1 MHVAPWVWIVT
12 LVVAVAFL
20 AVDVFVV
27 GRRPH
32 EPSMREVTRDLTF
45 FIGAALLFCAGILV
59 ISGPEYA
66 AQFLGGWLTE
76 YSLSIDN
83 LFVFLIII
91 AKLKVPRELQQ
102 HALEDWMQEGYRA
115 LGVMEKHLANRQFF
129 AANRY
134 SIADIALYAYTH
146 LAHHCDYNLARF
158 PAVRDWLARV
168 EAQPNHVAMD
178 WQPAAP
184 AMVAAQ

>member
-1 MHVAPWVWIVT
+1 VHVAPWVWIVT

-83 LFVFLIII
+83 LS
-91 AKLKVPRELQQ
+91 PSSRSP
-102 HALEDWMQEGYRA
+102 
-115 LGVMEKHLANRQFF
+115 ANCSSTRC
-129 AANRY
+129 
-134 SIADIALYAYTH
+134 SSGSCSH
-146 LAHHCDYNLARF
+146 
-158 PAVRDWLARV
+158 
-168 EAQPNHVAMD
+168 
-178 WQPAAP
+178 
-184 AMVAAQ
+184 

>member
-32 EPSMREVTRDLTF
+32 EPSMREVTRDLAF

-66 AQFLGGWLTE
+66 AQFLGG
-76 YSLSIDN
+76 
-83 LFVFLIII
+83 
-91 AKLKVPRELQQ
+91 
-102 HALEDWMQEGYRA
+102 
-115 LGVMEKHLANRQFF
+115 
-129 AANRY
+129 
-134 SIADIALYAYTH
+134 
-146 LAHHCDYNLARF
+146 
-158 PAVRDWLARV
+158 
-168 EAQPNHVAMD
+168 
-178 WQPAAP
+178 
-184 AMVAAQ
+184 

>member
-1 MHVAPWVWIVT
+1 MWIVT

-32 EPSMREVTRDLTF
+32 EPSMREVTRDLAF

-83 LFVFLIII
+83 LFVFLVII
-91 AKLKVPRELQQ
+91 AKLKRPPRI
-102 HALEDWMQEGYRA
+102 
-115 LGVMEKHLANRQFF
+115 
-129 AANRY
+129 AA
-134 SIADIALYAYTH
+134 
-146 LAHHCDYNLARF
+146 
-158 PAVRDWLARV
+158 ARV
-168 EAQPNHVAMD
+168 ARRDRARTCPARRVHRRWRRGDLGIQLDFLSVRCVLGIYGREIGGREQLGARTNITRAEPCNGFVAGC
-178 WQPAAP
+178 PRPRAITARSSP
-184 AMVAAQ
+184 